1 VKSGGSL
8 VTNST
13 SVTPAG
19 SGGWLLYG
27 GNTPTVNGTVALP
40 MDLTISKGTA
50 LSIAKGSNFI
60 IPDGVVLTNYGTI
73 GNQGTISG
81 NGQIINYGGINSFNG
96 GTNNVAN
103 TVNRSVMTV
112 TSKPNTRNIPYGI
125 SVTFTA
131 ALSRTDAG

>member
-1 VKSGGSL
+1 
-8 VTNST
+8 
-13 SVTPAG
+13 
-19 SGGWLLYG
+19 
-27 GNTPTVNGTVALP
+27 
-40 MDLTISKGTA
+40 M
-50 LSIAKGSNFI
+50 
-60 IPDGVVLTNYGTI
+60 TNYGTI

-131 ALSRTDAG
+131 ALSRTDAGGMVRFKLDGETVTGAVVSNGKASITLEGLEKGSHTVTAEYTGDGTYASGNGQLSISNR

>member
-1 VKSGGSL
+1 
-8 VTNST
+8 
-13 SVTPAG
+13 
-19 SGGWLLYG
+19 
-27 GNTPTVNGTVALP
+27 

-131 ALSRTDAG
+131 ALSRTDAGGMVRFKLDGEIVTEAVVSNGQGQYYA